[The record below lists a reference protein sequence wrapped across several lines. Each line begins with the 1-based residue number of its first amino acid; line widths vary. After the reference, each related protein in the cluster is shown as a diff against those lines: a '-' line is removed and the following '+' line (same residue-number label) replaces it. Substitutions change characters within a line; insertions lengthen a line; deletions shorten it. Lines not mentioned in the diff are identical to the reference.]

1 MRSSDAA
8 AAGAADKS
16 DQVARSER
24 MSQRTR
30 LSLVVLAVVLG
41 WTFLY
46 NVVIKDMSIYV
57 AFVKIVDTLSDDF
70 FMGAA
75 LTLAAGL
82 AILAVFTATKLS
94 TQIISNVYSF
104 RILEDLFLQTALK
117 GNWKEFFHGLMRF
130 DDLPQPETIYP
141 DRPSFMLVA
150 FSLIF
155 LMSWMYVVLFSEAL
169 FFVSWSA
176 GVDLPITEKTLLLL
190 PTLSVAIPF
199 SARMMAYAQYPYAQD
214 YADFMPAAFFVVGMV
229 AFLGY
234 IHNSEDQQFY
244 LWRVYSNPQFRM
256 QFVSNGLF
264 LAFVPVFTEAVY
276 WLLAVSRMNREDR

>member
-1 MRSSDAA
+1 MRLSDASTA
-8 AAGAADKS
+8 ANGA
-16 DQVARSER
+16 DQAAKTER
-24 MSQRTR
+24 MNQRTR
-30 LSLVVLAVVLG
+30 LSLVVLAVLVG

-46 NVVIKDMSIYV
+46 NIVIKDMSYYA

-75 LTLAAGL
+75 LTLGAGL
-82 AILAVFTATKLS
+82 AILGVFTATKLS

-104 RILEDLFLQTALK
+104 RILEDLFLQTAFRGDWK
-117 GNWKEFFHGLMRF
+117 GFFHGLMRF

-141 DRPSFMLVA
+141 DRAAFMLVA

-155 LMSWMYVVLFSEAL
+155 VMSWMYVVLFSEAL

-199 SARMMAYAQYPYAQD
+199 SARMMAYAKYPYAQD

-234 IHNSEDQQFY
+234 IHNSQDQQFY

-256 QFVSNGLF
+256 QFISNGLF

-276 WLLAVSRMNREDR
+276 WLLAVSRMNRSER

>member
-1 MRSSDAA
+1 MRSFEAIP
-8 AAGAADKS
+8 GTNKP
-16 DQVARSER
+16 EPPPEHEP
-24 MSQRTR
+24 MSQRTL
-30 LSLVVLAVVLG
+30 LSLVVLAVVVG

-46 NVVIKDMSIYV
+46 NVLIKDMSIYT

-75 LTLAAGL
+75 LTLSAGL

-104 RILEDLFLQTALK
+104 RILEDLFLRTALQGK
-117 GNWKEFFHGLMRF
+117 WKDFFRGLMRF

-155 LMSWMYVVLFSEAL
+155 LMSWMYVILFSEAL

-199 SARMMAYAQYPYAQD
+199 SARMMAYARYPYAQD

-234 IHNSEDQQFY
+234 IHASDDQQFY

-276 WLLAVSRMNREDR
+276 WLLAVSRMNRQSR